1 MPTDNNT
8 NLFTTENVEILNGF
22 SNIRTQ
28 LYFLYYKRAFFE
40 NGEDFGVFYKVK
52 STYEM

>member
-8 NLFTTENVEILNGF
+8 NLFTTENAEILNGF
-22 SNIRTQ
+22 SKIQTQ
-28 LYFLYYKRAFFE
+28 LYRAYYKRTFFE

-52 STYEM
+52 STYET

>member
-1 MPTDNNT
+1 MKTPKSLMT
-8 NLFTTENVEILNGF
+8 FKKKRVW
-22 SNIRTQ
+22 
-28 LYFLYYKRAFFE
+28 LYFLYYKRTFFE